1 MLIKFTKHALERM
14 KIRSITKEEIIDAIN
29 NPEKEINDSFGN
41 IIAHKMKKKYLL
53 RVFYY
58 IKEDSKIIITAYKTS
73 KMDKYI

>member
-14 KIRSITKEEIIDAIN
+14 KIRSITKEEIIDAIS